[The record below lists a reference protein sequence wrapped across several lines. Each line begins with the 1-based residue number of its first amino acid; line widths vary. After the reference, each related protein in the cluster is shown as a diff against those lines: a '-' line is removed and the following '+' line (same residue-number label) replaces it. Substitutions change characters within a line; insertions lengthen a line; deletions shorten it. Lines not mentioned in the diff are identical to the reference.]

1 MSWTIFL
8 LKFSEY
14 SRDQEIAFTD
24 ANPRSIWGY
33 VQGPT
38 RLRREIHCN
47 DGQVLP
53 GALAS
58 FSTRTGTTSS
68 RIRAPPAAPRARRG
82 AKLEAPADF
91 PDRDRQQSAQ
101 QICKGR
107 VFDGDNNL
115 PTVPANGRKTSTS
128 RQ

>member
-47 DGQVLP
+47 DGQ
-53 GALAS
+53 GLA
-58 FSTRTGTTSS
+58 
-68 RIRAPPAAPRARRG
+68 
-82 AKLEAPADF
+82 
-91 PDRDRQQSAQ
+91 
-101 QICKGR
+101 GR
-107 VFDGDNNL
+107 VGELLHAYRYYVVPNTGAARCAARKKRCEARSAGRFPRSRSATVGTANL
-115 PTVPANGRKTSTS
+115 QGPRLRR